1 MSNLLDL
8 ISAIESQ
15 GTQIN
20 TNLDNL
26 KQNNNQFKDKLL
38 TKLQELQRLINNID
52 PNKLKENKAQFE
64 KSTSDLQ
71 ESRRQLEEKTNELN
85 RLQGELTNAQ
95 TQVGELTQQI
105 QQLND
110 KERTL
115 TTDLENLNR
124 QMEQTN
130 AINTD
135 LTRKL
140 EETTTQLS
148 SIQSERD
155 TLNQQLQS
163 NLSELTNLQNV
174 QSSALEGLN
183 RIKGLIDV
191 QLTSIN
197 QIMAEQNEEFYAP
210 LIESLKVNLEEILST
225 IGTTSLPPPPTSTT
239 MRPVEETKQ
248 SEFPNADDFFNM
260 SPENK
265 VVIINNLKAKGA
277 PERLI
282 SILERVLT
290 ERPLNR
296 ENVFRRYNDILET
309 FRTTRGGRRH
319 RRKTMKKRKKITRKR
334 RRQRGG
340 YTYGKESP
348 ELRSQS
354 SEVSLMTSSSGKT
367 SSKRKYK
374 DTRRRSRN

>member
-71 ESRRQLEEKTNELN
+71 ESRKELEEKTNELN

-95 TQVGELTQQI
+95 SQVAELTQQI

-115 TTDLENLNR
+115 TTDLEKLNR

-130 AINTD
+130 AINSD
-135 LTRKL
+135 LTRKV

-148 SIQSERD
+148 AIQSERD
-155 TLNQQLQS
+155 GLNQQLQS
-163 NLSELTNLQNV
+163 NLTELSSLQEI

-191 QLTSIN
+191 QLSSIN

-210 LIESLKVNLEEILST
+210 LIESLKVNLEEILNT
-225 IGTTSLPPPPTSTT
+225 IGSTS
-239 MRPVEETKQ
+239 EGETKQ
-248 SEFPNADDFFNM
+248 SEFPSADDFFNM
-260 SPENK
+260 SSEDK
-265 VVIINNLKAKGA
+265 MRVVNMLKQQGTS
-277 PERLI
+277 ERLI
-282 SILERVLT
+282 SALERVLT

-296 ENVFRRYNDILET
+296 ENVARRYNDIVES

-319 RRKTMKKRKKITRKR
+319 RRKTMKRRRKVTKKR

-354 SEVSLMTSSSGKT
+354 SEVSMMTSSSGKT
-367 SSKRKYK
+367 SSRRKYRG
-374 DTRRRSRN
+374 TRRRSRS